1 MSSIHAPYVPGWDM
15 QLQKHMNRLF
25 THLTSDKPIYRH
37 NFNFTFKVCV
47 RVCVFVRAR
56 VCVCVCVSRFLL
68 AAIGSYSTE
77 RPPSW
82 PRPRY

>member
-56 VCVCVCVSRFLL
+56 ACVCVCVCVCVAFPSRSHRL
-68 AAIGSYSTE
+68 IQY
-77 RPPSW
+77 
-82 PRPRY
+82 